1 MEVIQ
6 QLQAL
11 FSSGY
16 STAVAVA
23 AIVTILFKT
32 VAQLFRAMEVHDK
45 YFVRKRLT
53 RLKDIRSSAN
63 NSQLIQYLDG
73 AIELE
78 IFRIASG
85 VNTSRSKMEY
95 LLQLEQVG
103 RWSRE
108 QLRSL
113 SKFLALEPGG
123 ATPSLAVTALARL
136 GAWVGGISA
145 FSTLALGAI
154 YLIKLMLT
162 GEPLMW
168 LLGLLLFGLT
178 VLAGRFLAIDLID
191 YIIVTRALQYLEQA
205 PLPASGR

>member
-16 STAVAVA
+16 SIAVAVA
-23 AIVTILFKT
+23 AIVAVLFKM
-32 VAQLFRAMEVHDK
+32 VAQLFRTMEWHDK
-45 YFVRKRLT
+45 YFVRKRLA
-53 RLKDIRSSAN
+53 RLKDIRSSAS
-63 NSQLIQYLDG
+63 NSQLTHYLDG

-85 VNTSRSKMEY
+85 VSTSRSKMEY
-95 LLQLEQVG
+95 LLQLEQGG

-108 QLRSL
+108 QLHSL
-113 SKFLALEPGG
+113 SKFLVLEPGS
-123 ATPSLAVTALARL
+123 ATPVLAVTFLDRL

-154 YLIKLMLT
+154 YLLKLMLT
-162 GEPLMW
+162 GEPLIW
-168 LLGLLLFGLT
+168 LLGLLLFGVT
-178 VLAGRFLAIDLID
+178 VVAGRFLATDLID
-191 YIIVTRALQYLEQA
+191 YIIVTRAQQYLEQA
-205 PLPASGR
+205 TLPGSGR

>member
-16 STAVAVA
+16 STSIAVA
-23 AIVTILFKT
+23 AIVAVLFKM
-32 VAQLFRAMEVHDK
+32 VAQLFRAMELHDK
-45 YFVRKRLT
+45 YFVRKRLA
-53 RLKDIRSSAN
+53 RLKDIRTSAN
-63 NSQLIQYLDG
+63 NSQLIQYLDR

-85 VNTSRSKMEY
+85 VSTSQSKMEY
-95 LLQLEQVG
+95 LLQLEQAG

-113 SKFLALEPGG
+113 SKFLALEPGC
-123 ATPSLAVTALARL
+123 ATPSLSVTVLDRI

-154 YLIKLMLT
+154 YLTKLMLT

-168 LLGLLLFGLT
+168 LLGLVLFGLS
-178 VLAGRFLAIDLID
+178 VVAGRFLAIDLID
-191 YIIVTRALQYLEQA
+191 YIIVTRAQQYLAQA
-205 PLPASGR
+205 PREA